1 MYEKYKTAQKKFWHP
16 MSSSAPAHRAKT
28 LIIARGDGNYITDID
43 GQRMLDGVGGLWNVN
58 IGHNRASV
66 KAAIAAQLDELAYYQ
81 TLVRNSHDLQQQ
93 SANVADEIAQV
104 LVALQF
110 QDRVSQMLTLIT
122 RDLDKLQQQLDERQA
137 SSLSGHTLS
146 PMVSDRWLQELSTA
160 YTMPEQHAIH
170 GGNTHAKSDDSE
182 ITFF

>member
-1 MYEKYKTAQKKFWHP
+1 MSRHHAEQDTLTLADSERVVSQVIEHFRGTA
-16 MSSSAPAHRAKT
+16 
-28 LIIARGDGNYITDID
+28 
-43 GQRMLDGVGGLWNVN
+43 
-58 IGHNRASV
+58 
-66 KAAIAAQLDELAYYQ
+66 Q

>member
-81 TLVRNSHDLQQQ
+81 TFDGIAHPRVFDLAERLT
-93 SANVADEIAQV
+93 SMFAQEQMTRV
-104 LVALQF
+104 LFSSGGSDAVETALK
-110 QDRVSQMLTLIT
+110 MA
-122 RDLDKLQQQLDERQA
+122 RQ
-137 SSLSGHTLS
+137 
-146 PMVSDRWLQELSTA
+146 
-160 YTMPEQHAIH
+160 Y
-170 GGNTHAKSDDSE
+170 
-182 ITFF
+182 

>member
-1 MYEKYKTAQKKFWHP
+1 MLFRSTLTLADSERVVSQVIEHFRGTAQ
-16 MSSSAPAHRAKT
+16 T
-28 LIIARGDGNYITDID
+28 I
-43 GQRMLDGVGGLWNVN
+43 
-58 IGHNRASV
+58 
-66 KAAIAAQLDELAYYQ
+66 
-81 TLVRNSHDLQQQ
+81 VRNSHDLQQQ

-122 RDLDKLQQQLDERQA
+122 RDLGKLEQQLDERQA
-137 SSLSGHTLS
+137 SSLSGHALT
-146 PMVSDRWLQELSTA
+146 PMASDRWLQELSTA

-170 GGNTHAKSDDSE
+170 GGNTHAKADASE